1 MSRPNAPSIGRAR
14 WSSDMKITAHVACF
28 IVAISTTVRAQNAQK
43 SAVSERELQ
52 AKVEYCKTC
61 HGLSGQG
68 YRGSNPMPRLAG
80 QQSEYLEDQLRA
92 FIEGKRTS
100 PFMPK
105 VAAVLSQPMQKALA
119 SHFNELNPK
128 PLGGAPKE
136 LVAKGKAIY
145 EEGVPEASVAPCSSC
160 HGPSA
165 KGDGQYP
172 RLAGQLHDY
181 ISARLA
187 RWSRIRQERPE
198 AGPSE
203 MESIARSLTESQI
216 FAVAAYLSYLE

>member
-1 MSRPNAPSIGRAR
+1 MKMTVLPSALYIALFVVAV
-14 WSSDMKITAHVACF
+14 SATA
-28 IVAISTTVRAQNAQK
+28 RAQDAQK

-52 AKVEYCKTC
+52 AKIEYCKTC

-80 QQSEYLEDQLRA
+80 QQSEYLEEQLRA

-100 PFMPK
+100 PFMPR
-105 VAAVLSQPMQKALA
+105 VAAVLSPPMQKALA
-119 SHFNELNPK
+119 SHFKELNPK
-128 PLGGAPKE
+128 PLGGGPRE
-136 LVAKGKAIY
+136 LVATGKAIY

-181 ISARLA
+181 ISGRLT
-187 RWSRIRQERPE
+187 RWSRERQKGPE
-198 AGPSE
+198 AGSTE

>member
-14 WSSDMKITAHVACF
+14 WSSDMKITALPWMLYVACF

-119 SHFNELNPK
+119 SHFNELNPSQRYLK
-128 PLGGAPKE
+128 FS
-136 LVAKGKAIY
+136 
-145 EEGVPEASVAPCSSC
+145 ASS
-160 HGPSA
+160 H
-165 KGDGQYP
+165 
-172 RLAGQLHDY
+172 LN
-181 ISARLA
+181 
-187 RWSRIRQERPE
+187 
-198 AGPSE
+198 
-203 MESIARSLTESQI
+203 
-216 FAVAAYLSYLE
+216 

>member
-1 MSRPNAPSIGRAR
+1 MRRALACVQE
-14 WSSDMKITAHVACF
+14 SDMKMTAPPSALYIAFFV
-28 IVAISTTVRAQNAQK
+28 IVLSAQIRAQDALK
-43 SAVSERELQ
+43 SAVSQSEIQ
-52 AKVEYCKTC
+52 AKIEYCKTC

-92 FIEGKRTS
+92 FIEGRRTS

-105 VAAVLSQPMQKALA
+105 VAAVLSPPMQKALA
-119 SHFNELNPK
+119 SHFHELNPN
-128 PLGGAPKE
+128 PLGGAPRE
-136 LVAKGKAIY
+136 LVTKGKAIY
-145 EEGVPEASVAPCSSC
+145 EEGVPEANVPPCSSC

-181 ISARLA
+181 ISGRLA
-187 RWSRIRQERPE
+187 RWSRERQKRSE
-198 AGPSE
+198 AGPAE
-203 MESIARSLTESQI
+203 MESIARNLTESRI

>member
-1 MSRPNAPSIGRAR
+1 
-14 WSSDMKITAHVACF
+14 MKMTALRSAIYIACF
-28 IVAISTTVRAQNAQK
+28 VMAISATVRAQNPRK
-43 SAVSERELQ
+43 SAISERELEV
-52 AKVEYCKTC
+52 KIEYCKTC

-68 YRGSNPMPRLAG
+68 YRGSIPMPRLAG

-100 PFMPK
+100 PFMSK
-105 VAAVLSQPMQKALA
+105 VAGVLSPPLRKALA

-136 LVAKGKAIY
+136 LVAQGKAIY
-145 EEGVPEASVAPCSSC
+145 EEGVPESNVAPCSSC

-165 KGDGQYP
+165 KGDGPYP

-181 ISARLA
+181 ISGRLA
-187 RWSRIRQERPE
+187 RWSRERQERE
-198 AGPSE
+198 TDPSG
-203 MESIARSLTESQI
+203 MESIARSMTESQI

>member
-1 MSRPNAPSIGRAR
+1 
-14 WSSDMKITAHVACF
+14 MKIVALPSALHIAF
-28 IVAISTTVRAQNAQK
+28 FVIAISATVHAQNAQK
-43 SAVSERELQ
+43 SSVSESELQ
-52 AKVEYCKTC
+52 AKIAYCKTC

-68 YRGSNPMPRLAG
+68 YRGSIPIPRLAG
-80 QQSEYLEDQLRA
+80 QQSEYLEAQLRA
-92 FIEGKRTS
+92 FIERKRTS
-100 PFMPK
+100 SFMPK
-105 VAAVLSQPMQKALA
+105 VADALSPPMQGALA

-145 EEGVPEASVAPCSSC
+145 EEGVPEANVAPCSSC

-165 KGDGQYP
+165 MGDGQFP

-181 ISARLA
+181 ISVRLA
-187 RWSRIRQERPE
+187 RWRIARQERSE
-198 AGPSE
+198 ADPAG

-216 FAVAAYLSYLE
+216 FAVAAYLSDLE

>member
-1 MSRPNAPSIGRAR
+1 MKMTALPSTLYI
-14 WSSDMKITAHVACF
+14 ACF
-28 IVAISTTVRAQNAQK
+28 VIAISTTVRAQNTQK

-52 AKVEYCKTC
+52 AKIEYCKTC

-105 VAAVLSQPMQKALA
+105 VAAVLSLPMQKALA
-119 SHFNELNPK
+119 SHFKELDPK
-128 PLGGAPKE
+128 PLGGGPRE
-136 LVAKGKAIY
+136 LVAIGKAIY
-145 EEGVPEASVAPCSSC
+145 EEGVPESSVAPCSSC

-172 RLAGQLHDY
+172 RLAGQLHGY

-187 RWSRIRQERPE
+187 RWSREHQNPPE
-198 AGPSE
+198 AGSTE